1 MTGKRIIFYILAAF
15 IAGNLLVIF
24 IQYNSAKNIRQ
35 LVGGNEKL
43 LHELTVKSQLQEL
56 EEDILSVE
64 NKIRGTVT
72 TSDTSYIE
80 GLEMQIAR
88 VESDLDK
95 LQRISDDDSSIEYID
110 QLDHLVRQKLLF
122 NNQIVDS
129 FNVGGKATAEKIIA
143 TQRGKRL
150 TDSILQ
156 VIQKII
162 NIRQNLLSNIT
173 GSLDKS
179 GKDAQRFGT
188 LLIVLV
194 LVTGAALFWY
204 IINIIRNQYQLIDQ
218 LHISERKERE
228 AAKVKE
234 NFLAN
239 MSHEIRTPMN
249 AIIGYTR
256 LLERRPLD
264 KESKEYVGIIQNSG
278 ENLLTIINDILD
290 LSKIEAGMARIEKV
304 PFYIEELI
312 QSVRS
317 LFSDKATE
325 KNIALLTEI
334 DEDVPR
340 MLEGDATH
348 LTQILVNL
356 VGNAIKFTQG
366 GNVRINVSNKGVT
379 DDVVQLGIMV
389 SDTGIGIPGDKL
401 TAIFERFQQADEA
414 VTRNYGGSGLGLAIV
429 KDLVMLMQGHIE
441 VESDEGKGTSFHLE
455 LPFKVLSEIPKGQ
468 TGVSVPGKFATGSF
482 HHAHLLLVEDNEVN
496 QSLLKQLFKQW
507 QLRFDLAQNGEEAIT
522 LLRSRK
528 YDLILMDI
536 QMPVMDGYTATTEIR
551 QVLNLD
557 TPIIA
562 MTAHALSGEREKCLG
577 LGMNGYISK
586 PVHEEDLF
594 QLIQEF
600 IPLSKPF
607 TEKPV
612 ATRKGA
618 GVYQYINLDYMKE
631 ISAGNIEYERA
642 VTVQFLEAL
651 PLELQAMEQAWQQK
665 NFDILNRVAHNMKT
679 TISVMGLNHLL
690 EEPLDI
696 LENLNNGHV
705 PPETIDTII
714 SVSNMAIVEAR
725 HFLAGLRDLP

>member
-35 LVGGNEKL
+35 LIGGNEKL

-80 GLEMQIAR
+80 GLETQIAR
-88 VESDLDK
+88 VESDLDR
-95 LQRISDDDSSIEYID
+95 LQKISDDDSSIEYID

-129 FNVGGKATAEKIIA
+129 FNVAGKATAEKIIA

-162 NIRQNLLSNIT
+162 TIRQSLLSNIT

-218 LHISERKERE
+218 LHISEKKERE
-228 AAKVKE
+228 AARVKE

-249 AIIGYTR
+249 AIIGFTH

-264 KESKEYVGIIQNSG
+264 TESKEYVGIIQRSG
-278 ENLLTIINDILD
+278 ENLLSVINDILD
-290 LSKIEAGMARIEKV
+290 LSKIEAGMMRIETV
-304 PFYIEELI
+304 VFHVEELF
-312 QSVRS
+312 QSVES
-317 LFSDKATE
+317 LFSEKAAG
-325 KNIALLTEI
+325 KNIMLLSDI
-334 DEDVPR
+334 AEDVPQV
-340 MLEGDATH
+340 MEGDAKH

-356 VGNAIKFTQG
+356 VGNAIKFTDKG
-366 GNVRINVSNKGVT
+366 AVMISVSNAGVSEEG
-379 DDVVQLGIMV
+379 VKLGITV
-389 SDTGIGIPGDKL
+389 SDTGIGIPKDKL
-401 TAIFERFQQADEA
+401 TAIFNRFEQAEDS

-429 KDLVMLMQGHIE
+429 KDLVTLMHGHIE
-441 VESDEGKGTSFHLE
+441 VESEEGKGTSFHLQV
-455 LPFKVLSEIPKGQ
+455 PFKLSGETPSALTRISQ
-468 TGVSVPGKFATGSF
+468 PGETAYDTF
-482 HHAHLLLVEDNEVN
+482 HHVHILVVEDNQVN
-496 QSLLKQLFKQW
+496 QSLLQQLFKQW
-507 QLRFDLAQNGEEAIT
+507 QLSFDLAQNGKEAIT
-522 LLRSRK
+522 LLRARK

-551 QVLNLD
+551 KVLKLN

-577 LGMNGYISK
+577 LGMDEYISK
-586 PVHEEDLF
+586 PVREENLL
-594 QLIQEF
+594 QLIQRF
-600 IPLSKPF
+600 IPVSNPIAAG
-607 TEKPV
+607 PV
-612 ATRKGA
+612 VSRKVP

-631 ISAGNIEYERA
+631 ISAGNNEYEKA
-642 VTVQFLEAL
+642 VTGQFLEAM
-651 PLELQAMEQAWQQK
+651 PVELQVLEQAWRAK
-665 NFDILNRVAHNMKT
+665 NNDALKRVAHNMKT
-679 TISVMGLNHLL
+679 TISVMGLNNLL
-690 EEPLDI
+690 GADLD
-696 LENLNNGHV
+696 LVENLNNGQHIQG
-705 PPETIDTII
+705 ETIDTII
-714 SVSNMAIVEAR
+714 SVGRMAIVEAR
-725 HFLAGLRDLP
+725 HFLASLNDS

>member
-35 LVGGNEKL
+35 LIGGNEKL

-80 GLEMQIAR
+80 GLETQIAR
-88 VESDLDK
+88 VESDLDR
-95 LQRISDDDSSIEYID
+95 LQKISDDDSSIEYID

-129 FNVGGKATAEKIIA
+129 FNVAGKATAEKIIA

-162 NIRQNLLSNIT
+162 TIRQSLLSNIT

-218 LHISERKERE
+218 LHISEKKERE
-228 AAKVKE
+228 AARVKE

-249 AIIGYTR
+249 AIIGFTH

-264 KESKEYVGIIQNSG
+264 TESKEYVGIIQRSG
-278 ENLLTIINDILD
+278 ENLLSVINDILD
-290 LSKIEAGMARIEKV
+290 LSKIEAGMMRIETV
-304 PFYIEELI
+304 VFHVEELF
-312 QSVRS
+312 QSVES
-317 LFSDKATE
+317 LFSEKAAG
-325 KNIALLTEI
+325 KNIMLSSDIA
-334 DEDVPR
+334 EDVPQV
-340 MLEGDATH
+340 MEGDAKH

-356 VGNAIKFTQG
+356 VGNAIKFTDKG
-366 GNVRINVSNKGVT
+366 AVMISVSNAGVSEEG
-379 DDVVQLGIMV
+379 VKLGITV
-389 SDTGIGIPGDKL
+389 SDTGIGIPKDKL
-401 TAIFERFQQADEA
+401 TAIFNRFQQAEDS

-429 KDLVMLMQGHIE
+429 KDLVTLMHGHIE
-441 VESDEGKGTSFHLE
+441 VESEEGKGTSFHLQV
-455 LPFKVLSEIPKGQ
+455 PFKLSGETPSALTRISQ
-468 TGVSVPGKFATGSF
+468 PGETAYDTF
-482 HHAHLLLVEDNEVN
+482 HHVHILVVEDNQVN
-496 QSLLKQLFKQW
+496 QSLLQQLFKQW
-507 QLRFDLAQNGEEAIT
+507 QLSFDLAQNGKEAIT
-522 LLRSRK
+522 LLRARK

-551 QVLNLD
+551 KVLKLN

-577 LGMNGYISK
+577 LGMDEYISK
-586 PVHEEDLF
+586 PVREENLL
-594 QLIQEF
+594 QLIQRF
-600 IPLSKPF
+600 IPVSNPIAAG
-607 TEKPV
+607 PV
-612 ATRKGA
+612 VSRKVP

-631 ISAGNIEYERA
+631 ISAGNNEYEKA
-642 VTVQFLEAL
+642 VTGQFLEAM
-651 PLELQAMEQAWQQK
+651 PVELQVLEQAWRAK
-665 NFDILNRVAHNMKT
+665 NNDALKRVAHNMKT
-679 TISVMGLNHLL
+679 TISVMGLNNLL
-690 EEPLDI
+690 GADLD
-696 LENLNNGHV
+696 LVENLNNGQHIQG
-705 PPETIDTII
+705 ETIDTII
-714 SVSNMAIVEAR
+714 SVGRMAIVEAR
-725 HFLAGLRDLP
+725 HFLASLNDS

>member
-80 GLEMQIAR
+80 GLETQIAR
-88 VESDLDK
+88 VESDLDR
-95 LQRISDDDSSIEYID
+95 LQKISDDDSSIEYID

-129 FNVGGKATAEKIIA
+129 FNVAGKATAEKIIA

-162 NIRQNLLSNIT
+162 TIRQSLLSNIT

-218 LHISERKERE
+218 LHISEKKERE
-228 AAKVKE
+228 AARVKE

-249 AIIGYTR
+249 AIIGFTH
-256 LLERRPLD
+256 LLERRQLD
-264 KESKEYVGIIQNSG
+264 TESKEYVGIIQRSG
-278 ENLLTIINDILD
+278 ENLLSVINDILD
-290 LSKIEAGMARIEKV
+290 LSKIEAGMMRIETV
-304 PFYIEELI
+304 VFHVEELF
-312 QSVRS
+312 QSVES
-317 LFSDKATE
+317 LFSEKAAG
-325 KNIALLTEI
+325 KNIMLSSDIAG
-334 DEDVPR
+334 DVPQV
-340 MLEGDATH
+340 LEGDATH

-356 VGNAIKFTQG
+356 VGNAIKFTDKG
-366 GNVRINVSNKGVT
+366 AVRISVSNEGVS
-379 DDVVQLGIMV
+379 DEGVKLGITV
-389 SDTGIGIPGDKL
+389 SDTGIGIAKDKL
-401 TAIFERFQQADEA
+401 TAIFNRFQQAEDS

-429 KDLVMLMQGHIE
+429 KDLVTLMHGHIE
-441 VESDEGKGTSFHLE
+441 VESEEGKGTSFHLQV
-455 LPFKVLSEIPKGQ
+455 PFKLSGETPSALTRICQ
-468 TGVSVPGKFATGSF
+468 PGETTYDTF
-482 HHAHLLLVEDNEVN
+482 HHVHILVVEDNQVN
-496 QSLLKQLFKQW
+496 QSLLQQLFKQW
-507 QLRFDLAQNGEEAIT
+507 QLSFDLAQNGEEAIA
-522 LLRSRK
+522 LLRARK

-551 QVLNLD
+551 KVLKID

-562 MTAHALSGEREKCLG
+562 ITAHALSGEREKCLG
-577 LGMNGYISK
+577 LGMDEYISK
-586 PVHEEDLF
+586 PVREENLLR
-594 QLIQEF
+594 LIQRF
-600 IPLSKPF
+600 IPVSNPIVA
-607 TEKPV
+607 EPV
-612 ATRKGA
+612 VARKA
-618 GVYQYINLDYMKE
+618 PGVYQYINLDYMKE
-631 ISAGNIEYERA
+631 ISAGNSEYEKA
-642 VTVQFLEAL
+642 VTGQFLEAM
-651 PLELQAMEQAWQQK
+651 PVELQVLEQAWRSK
-665 NFDILNRVAHNMKT
+665 NNDALKRVAHNMKT
-679 TISVMGLNHLL
+679 TISVMGLNNLL
-690 EEPLDI
+690 GADLD
-696 LENLNNGHV
+696 LVENLNNGQHIQG
-705 PPETIDTII
+705 ETIDTII
-714 SVSNMAIVEAR
+714 SVGRMAIVEAR
-725 HFLAGLRDLP
+725 HFLASLNDS

>member
-80 GLEMQIAR
+80 GLETQIAR
-88 VESDLDK
+88 VESDLDR
-95 LQRISDDDSSIEYID
+95 LQKISDDDSSIEYID

-129 FNVGGKATAEKIIA
+129 FNVAGKATAEKIIA

-162 NIRQNLLSNIT
+162 TIRQSLLSNIT

-218 LHISERKERE
+218 LHISEKKERE
-228 AAKVKE
+228 AARVKE

-249 AIIGYTR
+249 AIIGFTH

-264 KESKEYVGIIQNSG
+264 TESKEYVGIIQRSG
-278 ENLLTIINDILD
+278 ENLLSVINDILD
-290 LSKIEAGMARIEKV
+290 LSKIEAGMMRIETV
-304 PFYIEELI
+304 VFHVEELF
-312 QSVRS
+312 QSVES
-317 LFSDKATE
+317 LFSEKAAG
-325 KNIALLTEI
+325 KNIMLSSDIAG
-334 DEDVPR
+334 DVPQV
-340 MLEGDATH
+340 LEGDATH

-356 VGNAIKFTQG
+356 VGNAIKFTDKG
-366 GNVRINVSNKGVT
+366 AVRISVSNEGVS
-379 DDVVQLGIMV
+379 DEGVKLGITV
-389 SDTGIGIPGDKL
+389 SDTGIGIAKDKL
-401 TAIFERFQQADEA
+401 TAIFNRFQQAEDS

-429 KDLVMLMQGHIE
+429 KDLVTLMHGHIE
-441 VESDEGKGTSFHLE
+441 VESEEGKGTSFHLQV
-455 LPFKVLSEIPKGQ
+455 PFKLSGETPPALTRISQPKE
-468 TGVSVPGKFATGSF
+468 TTYDTF
-482 HHAHLLLVEDNEVN
+482 HHVHILVVEDNQVN
-496 QSLLKQLFKQW
+496 QSLLQQLFKQW
-507 QLRFDLAQNGEEAIT
+507 QLSFDLAQNGKEAIT
-522 LLRSRK
+522 LLRARK

-551 QVLNLD
+551 KVLKID

-577 LGMNGYISK
+577 LGMDEYISK
-586 PVHEEDLF
+586 PVREENLL
-594 QLIQEF
+594 QLIQRF
-600 IPLSKPF
+600 IPVYNPIAAGAVVS
-607 TEKPV
+607 
-612 ATRKGA
+612 RKA
-618 GVYQYINLDYMKE
+618 PGVYQYINLDYMKE
-631 ISAGNIEYERA
+631 ISAGNSEYEKA
-642 VTVQFLEAL
+642 VTGQFLEAM
-651 PLELQAMEQAWQQK
+651 PVELQDLEQAWRAK
-665 NFDILNRVAHNMKT
+665 NNDALKRVAHNMKT
-679 TISVMGLNHLL
+679 TISVMGLNNLL
-690 EEPLDI
+690 GADLD
-696 LENLNNGHV
+696 LVESLNNGQHIQG
-705 PPETIDTII
+705 ETIDTII
-714 SVSNMAIVEAR
+714 SVGRMAIVEAR
-725 HFLAGLRDLP
+725 HFLASLNDS

>member
-35 LVGGNEKL
+35 LIGGNEKL

-80 GLEMQIAR
+80 GLETQIAR
-88 VESDLDK
+88 VESDLDR
-95 LQRISDDDSSIEYID
+95 LQKISDDDSSIEYID

-129 FNVGGKATAEKIIA
+129 FNVAGKATAEKIIA

-162 NIRQNLLSNIT
+162 TIRQSLLSNIT

-218 LHISERKERE
+218 LHISEKKERE
-228 AAKVKE
+228 AARVKE

-249 AIIGYTR
+249 AILGFTH

-264 KESKEYVGIIQNSG
+264 TESKEYVGIIQRSG
-278 ENLLTIINDILD
+278 ENLLSVINDILD
-290 LSKIEAGMARIEKV
+290 LSKIEAGMMRIETV
-304 PFYIEELI
+304 VFHVEELF
-312 QSVRS
+312 QSVES
-317 LFSDKATE
+317 LFSEKAAG
-325 KNIALLTEI
+325 KNIMLLSDI
-334 DEDVPR
+334 AEDVPQV
-340 MLEGDATH
+340 MEGDAKH

-356 VGNAIKFTQG
+356 VGNAIKFTDKG
-366 GNVRINVSNKGVT
+366 AVRISVSNEGVYEEG
-379 DDVVQLGIMV
+379 VKLGITV
-389 SDTGIGIPGDKL
+389 SDTGIGIAKDKL
-401 TAIFERFQQADEA
+401 TAIFNRFQQAEDS

-429 KDLVMLMQGHIE
+429 KDLVTLMHGHIE
-441 VESDEGKGTSFHLE
+441 VESEEGKGTLFHLQV
-455 LPFKVLSEIPKGQ
+455 PFKLSGETLSALTRISQPKE
-468 TGVSVPGKFATGSF
+468 TTYDTF
-482 HHAHLLLVEDNEVN
+482 HHVHILVVEDNQVN
-496 QSLLKQLFKQW
+496 QSLLQQLFKQW
-507 QLRFDLAQNGEEAIT
+507 QLSFDLAQNGKEAIT
-522 LLRSRK
+522 LLRARK

-551 QVLNLD
+551 KVLKLN

-577 LGMNGYISK
+577 LGMDEYISK
-586 PVHEEDLF
+586 PVREENLL
-594 QLIQEF
+594 QLIQRF
-600 IPLSKPF
+600 IPVSNPIAAG
-607 TEKPV
+607 PV
-612 ATRKGA
+612 VSRKVP

-631 ISAGNIEYERA
+631 ISAGNNEYEKA
-642 VTVQFLEAL
+642 VTGQFLEAM
-651 PLELQAMEQAWQQK
+651 PVELQVLEQAWRAK
-665 NFDILNRVAHNMKT
+665 NNDALKRVAHNMKT
-679 TISVMGLNHLL
+679 TISVMGLNNLL
-690 EEPLDI
+690 GADLD
-696 LENLNNGHV
+696 LVENLNNGQHIQG
-705 PPETIDTII
+705 ETIDTII
-714 SVSNMAIVEAR
+714 SVGRMAIVEAR
-725 HFLAGLRDLP
+725 HFLASLNDS

>member
-80 GLEMQIAR
+80 GLETQIAR
-88 VESDLDK
+88 VESDLDR
-95 LQRISDDDSSIEYID
+95 LQKISDDDSSIEYID

-129 FNVGGKATAEKIIA
+129 FNVAGKATAEKIIA

-162 NIRQNLLSNIT
+162 TIRQSLLSNIT

-218 LHISERKERE
+218 LHISEKKERE
-228 AAKVKE
+228 AARVKE

-249 AIIGYTR
+249 AIIGFTH

-264 KESKEYVGIIQNSG
+264 TESKEYVGIIQRSG
-278 ENLLTIINDILD
+278 ENLLSVINDILD
-290 LSKIEAGMARIEKV
+290 LSKIEAGMMRIETV
-304 PFYIEELI
+304 VFHVEELF
-312 QSVRS
+312 QSVES
-317 LFSDKATE
+317 LFSEKAAG
-325 KNIALLTEI
+325 KNIMLSSDIAV
-334 DEDVPR
+334 DVPQV
-340 MLEGDATH
+340 LEGDATH

-356 VGNAIKFTQG
+356 VGNAIKFTDKG
-366 GNVRINVSNKGVT
+366 AVRISVSNEGVSEEG
-379 DDVVQLGIMV
+379 VKLGITV
-389 SDTGIGIPGDKL
+389 SDTGIGIAKDKL
-401 TAIFERFQQADEA
+401 TAIFNRFQQAEDS

-429 KDLVMLMQGHIE
+429 KDLVTLMHGHIE
-441 VESDEGKGTSFHLE
+441 VGSEEGKGTSFHLQV
-455 LPFKVLSEIPKGQ
+455 PFKLSGETPPALTRISQPKE
-468 TGVSVPGKFATGSF
+468 TTYDTF
-482 HHAHLLLVEDNEVN
+482 HHVHILVVEDNQVN
-496 QSLLKQLFKQW
+496 QSLLQQLFKQW
-507 QLRFDLAQNGEEAIT
+507 QLSFDLAQSGKEAIT
-522 LLRSRK
+522 LLRARK

-551 QVLNLD
+551 KVLKID

-577 LGMNGYISK
+577 LGMDEYISK
-586 PVHEEDLF
+586 PVREENLL
-594 QLIQEF
+594 QLIQRF
-600 IPLSKPF
+600 IPVSNPIVA
-607 TEKPV
+607 EPV
-612 ATRKGA
+612 VARKA
-618 GVYQYINLDYMKE
+618 PGVYQYINLDYMKE
-631 ISAGNIEYERA
+631 ISAGNSEYEKA
-642 VTVQFLEAL
+642 VTGQFLEAM
-651 PLELQAMEQAWQQK
+651 PVELQILEQAWRAK
-665 NFDILNRVAHNMKT
+665 NNDALKRVAHNMKT
-679 TISVMGLNHLL
+679 TISVMGLNNLL
-690 EEPLDI
+690 GADLD
-696 LENLNNGHV
+696 LVENLNNGQHIQG
-705 PPETIDTII
+705 ETIDTII
-714 SVSNMAIVEAR
+714 SVGRMAIVEAR
-725 HFLAGLRDLP
+725 HFLASLNDS

>member
-43 LHELTVKSQLQEL
+43 LHELTVKSQLQKL

-334 DEDVPR
+334 EEDVPR

-441 VESDEGKGTSFHLE
+441 VESDEGKGTSFYLE
-455 LPFKVLSEIPKGQ
+455 LPFKVLSEIPKSQ

-551 QVLNLD
+551 KVLQLD

-600 IPLSKPF
+600 MPLSKPF

-618 GVYQYINLDYMKE
+618 DVYQYINLDYMKE

-696 LENLNNGHV
+696 LENMNNGHV
-705 PPETIDTII
+705 PPGTIDTII

-725 HFLAGLRDLP
+725 HFLAGLKDIP

>member
-35 LVGGNEKL
+35 LIGGNEKL

-80 GLEMQIAR
+80 GLETQIAR
-88 VESDLDK
+88 VESDLDR
-95 LQRISDDDSSIEYID
+95 LQKISDDDSSIEYID

-129 FNVGGKATAEKIIA
+129 FNVAGKATAEKIIA

-162 NIRQNLLSNIT
+162 TIRQSLLSNIT

-218 LHISERKERE
+218 LHISEKKERE
-228 AAKVKE
+228 AARVKE

-249 AIIGYTR
+249 AIIGFTH
-256 LLERRPLD
+256 LLEKRPLD
-264 KESKEYVGIIQNSG
+264 TESKEYVGIIQRSG
-278 ENLLTIINDILD
+278 ENLLSVINDILD
-290 LSKIEAGMARIEKV
+290 LSKIEAGMMRIETV
-304 PFYIEELI
+304 VFHVEELF
-312 QSVRS
+312 QSVES
-317 LFSDKATE
+317 LFSEKAAG
-325 KNIALLTEI
+325 KNIMLSADI
-334 DEDVPR
+334 AEDVPQV
-340 MLEGDATH
+340 MEGDAKH

-356 VGNAIKFTQG
+356 VGNAIKFTDKG
-366 GNVRINVSNKGVT
+366 AVMISVSNAGVSEEG
-379 DDVVQLGIMV
+379 VKLGIMV
-389 SDTGIGIPGDKL
+389 SDTGIGIPKDKL
-401 TAIFERFQQADEA
+401 TAIFNRFQQAEDS

-429 KDLVMLMQGHIE
+429 KDLVTLMHGHIE
-441 VESDEGKGTSFHLE
+441 VESEEGKGTSFHLQV
-455 LPFKVLSEIPKGQ
+455 PFKLSGETPSALTRISQ
-468 TGVSVPGKFATGSF
+468 PGETAYDTF
-482 HHAHLLLVEDNEVN
+482 HHVHILVVEDNQVN
-496 QSLLKQLFKQW
+496 QSLLQQLFKQW
-507 QLRFDLAQNGEEAIT
+507 QLSFDLAQNGKEAIT
-522 LLRSRK
+522 LLRARK

-551 QVLNLD
+551 KVLKLN

-577 LGMNGYISK
+577 LGMDEYISK
-586 PVHEEDLF
+586 PVREENLL
-594 QLIQEF
+594 QLIQRF
-600 IPLSKPF
+600 IPVSNPIAAG
-607 TEKPV
+607 PV
-612 ATRKGA
+612 VSRKVP

-631 ISAGNIEYERA
+631 ISAGNNEYEKA
-642 VTVQFLEAL
+642 VTGQFLEAM
-651 PLELQAMEQAWQQK
+651 PVELQVLEQAWRAK
-665 NFDILNRVAHNMKT
+665 NNDALKRVAHNMKT
-679 TISVMGLNHLL
+679 TISVMGLNNLL
-690 EEPLDI
+690 GADLD
-696 LENLNNGHV
+696 LVENLNNGQHIQG
-705 PPETIDTII
+705 ETIDTII
-714 SVSNMAIVEAR
+714 SVGRMAIVEAR
-725 HFLAGLRDLP
+725 HFLASLNDS

>member
-35 LVGGNEKL
+35 LIGGNEKL

-80 GLEMQIAR
+80 GLETQIAR
-88 VESDLDK
+88 VESDLDR
-95 LQRISDDDSSIEYID
+95 LQKISDDDSSIEYID

-129 FNVGGKATAEKIIA
+129 FNVAGKATAEKIIA

-162 NIRQNLLSNIT
+162 TIRQSLLSNIT

-218 LHISERKERE
+218 LHISEKKERE
-228 AAKVKE
+228 AARVKE

-249 AIIGYTR
+249 AIIGFTH

-264 KESKEYVGIIQNSG
+264 TESKEYVGIIQRSG
-278 ENLLTIINDILD
+278 ENLLSVINDILD
-290 LSKIEAGMARIEKV
+290 LSKIEAGMMRIETV
-304 PFYIEELI
+304 VFHVEELF
-312 QSVRS
+312 QSVES
-317 LFSDKATE
+317 LFSEKAAG
-325 KNIALLTEI
+325 KNIMLLSDI
-334 DEDVPR
+334 AEDVPQV
-340 MLEGDATH
+340 MEGDAKH

-356 VGNAIKFTQG
+356 VGNAIKFTDKG
-366 GNVRINVSNKGVT
+366 AVMISVSNAGVSEEG
-379 DDVVQLGIMV
+379 VKLGITV
-389 SDTGIGIPGDKL
+389 SDTGIGIPEDKL
-401 TAIFERFQQADEA
+401 TAIFNRFQQAEDS

-429 KDLVMLMQGHIE
+429 KDLVTLMHGHIE
-441 VESDEGKGTSFHLE
+441 VESEEGKGTSFHLQV
-455 LPFKVLSEIPKGQ
+455 PFKLSGETPSALTRISQ
-468 TGVSVPGKFATGSF
+468 PGETAYDTF
-482 HHAHLLLVEDNEVN
+482 HHVHILVVEDNQVN
-496 QSLLKQLFKQW
+496 QSLLQQLFKQW
-507 QLRFDLAQNGEEAIT
+507 QLSFDLAQNGKEAIT
-522 LLRSRK
+522 LLRARK

-551 QVLNLD
+551 KVLKLN

-577 LGMNGYISK
+577 LGMDEYISK
-586 PVHEEDLF
+586 PVREENLL
-594 QLIQEF
+594 QLIQRF
-600 IPLSKPF
+600 IPVSNPIAAG
-607 TEKPV
+607 PV
-612 ATRKGA
+612 VSRKVP

-631 ISAGNIEYERA
+631 ISAGNNEYEKA
-642 VTVQFLEAL
+642 VTGQFLEAM
-651 PLELQAMEQAWQQK
+651 PVELQVLEQAWRAK
-665 NFDILNRVAHNMKT
+665 NNDALKRVAHNMKT
-679 TISVMGLNHLL
+679 TISVMGLNNLL
-690 EEPLDI
+690 GADLD
-696 LENLNNGHV
+696 LVENLNNGQHIQG
-705 PPETIDTII
+705 ETIDTII
-714 SVSNMAIVEAR
+714 SVGRMAIVEAR
-725 HFLAGLRDLP
+725 HFLASLNDS

>member
-35 LVGGNEKL
+35 LIGGNEKL

-80 GLEMQIAR
+80 GLETQIAR
-88 VESDLDK
+88 VESDLDR
-95 LQRISDDDSSIEYID
+95 LQKISDDDSSIEYID

-129 FNVGGKATAEKIIA
+129 FNVAGKATAEKIIA

-162 NIRQNLLSNIT
+162 TIRQSLLSNIT

-218 LHISERKERE
+218 LHISEKKERE
-228 AAKVKE
+228 AARVKE

-249 AIIGYTR
+249 AIIGFTH

-264 KESKEYVGIIQNSG
+264 TESKEYVGIIQRSG
-278 ENLLTIINDILD
+278 ENLLSVINDILD
-290 LSKIEAGMARIEKV
+290 LSKIEAGMMRIETV
-304 PFYIEELI
+304 VFHVEELF
-312 QSVRS
+312 QSVES
-317 LFSDKATE
+317 LFSEKAAG
-325 KNIALLTEI
+325 KNIMLLSDI
-334 DEDVPR
+334 AEDVPQV
-340 MLEGDATH
+340 MEGDAKH

-356 VGNAIKFTQG
+356 VGNAIKFTDKG
-366 GNVRINVSNKGVT
+366 AVMISVSNAGVSEEG
-379 DDVVQLGIMV
+379 VKLGITV
-389 SDTGIGIPGDKL
+389 SDTGIGIPKDKL
-401 TAIFERFQQADEA
+401 TAIFNRFQQAEDS

-429 KDLVMLMQGHIE
+429 KDLVTLMHGHIE
-441 VESDEGKGTSFHLE
+441 VESEEGKGTSFHLQV
-455 LPFKVLSEIPKGQ
+455 PFKLSGETPSALTRISQ
-468 TGVSVPGKFATGSF
+468 PGETAYDTF
-482 HHAHLLLVEDNEVN
+482 HHVHILVVEDNQVN
-496 QSLLKQLFKQW
+496 QSLLQQLFKQW
-507 QLRFDLAQNGEEAIT
+507 QLSFDLAQNGKEAIT
-522 LLRSRK
+522 LLRARK

-551 QVLNLD
+551 KVLKLN

-577 LGMNGYISK
+577 LGMDEYISK
-586 PVHEEDLF
+586 PVREENLL
-594 QLIQEF
+594 QLIQRF
-600 IPLSKPF
+600 IPVSNPIAAG
-607 TEKPV
+607 PV
-612 ATRKGA
+612 VSRKVP

-631 ISAGNIEYERA
+631 ISAGNNEYEKA
-642 VTVQFLEAL
+642 VTGQFLEAM
-651 PLELQAMEQAWQQK
+651 PVELQVLEQAWRAK
-665 NFDILNRVAHNMKT
+665 NNDALKRVAHNMKT
-679 TISVMGLNHLL
+679 TISVMGLNNLL
-690 EEPLDI
+690 GADLD
-696 LENLNNGHV
+696 LVENLNNGQHIQG
-705 PPETIDTII
+705 ETIDTII
-714 SVSNMAIVEAR
+714 SVGRMAIVEAR
-725 HFLAGLRDLP
+725 HFLASLNDS

>member
-80 GLEMQIAR
+80 GLETQIAR
-88 VESDLDK
+88 VESDLDR
-95 LQRISDDDSSIEYID
+95 LQKISDDDSSIEYID

-129 FNVGGKATAEKIIA
+129 FNVAGKATAEKIIA

-162 NIRQNLLSNIT
+162 TIRQSLLSNIT

-218 LHISERKERE
+218 LHISEKKERE
-228 AAKVKE
+228 AARVKE

-249 AIIGYTR
+249 AIIGFTH

-264 KESKEYVGIIQNSG
+264 TESKEYVGIIQRSG
-278 ENLLTIINDILD
+278 ENLLSVINDILD
-290 LSKIEAGMARIEKV
+290 LSKIEAGMMRIETV
-304 PFYIEELI
+304 VFHVEELF
-312 QSVRS
+312 QSVES
-317 LFSDKATE
+317 LFSEKAAG
-325 KNIALLTEI
+325 KNIMLSSDIAV
-334 DEDVPR
+334 DVPQV
-340 MLEGDATH
+340 LEGDATH

-356 VGNAIKFTQG
+356 VGNAIKFTDKG
-366 GNVRINVSNKGVT
+366 AVRISVSNEGVSEEG
-379 DDVVQLGIMV
+379 VKLGIMV
-389 SDTGIGIPGDKL
+389 SDTGIGIAKDKL
-401 TAIFERFQQADEA
+401 TAIFNRFQQAEDS

-429 KDLVMLMQGHIE
+429 KDLVTLMHGHIE
-441 VESDEGKGTSFHLE
+441 VESEEGKGTSFHLQV
-455 LPFKVLSEIPKGQ
+455 PFKLSGETPSALTRISQ
-468 TGVSVPGKFATGSF
+468 PGETTYDTF
-482 HHAHLLLVEDNEVN
+482 HHVHILVVEDNQVN
-496 QSLLKQLFKQW
+496 QSLLQQLFKQW
-507 QLRFDLAQNGEEAIT
+507 QLSFDLAQSGKEAIT
-522 LLRSRK
+522 LLRARK

-551 QVLNLD
+551 KVLKID

-577 LGMNGYISK
+577 LGMDEYISK
-586 PVHEEDLF
+586 PVREENLL
-594 QLIQEF
+594 QLIQRF
-600 IPLSKPF
+600 IPVSNPIAAGA
-607 TEKPV
+607 V
-612 ATRKGA
+612 VSRKA
-618 GVYQYINLDYMKE
+618 PGVYQYINLDYMKE
-631 ISAGNIEYERA
+631 ISAGNSEYEKA
-642 VTVQFLEAL
+642 VTGQFLEAM
-651 PLELQAMEQAWQQK
+651 PVELQDLEQAWRAK
-665 NFDILNRVAHNMKT
+665 NNDALKRVAHNMKT
-679 TISVMGLNHLL
+679 TISVMGLNNLL
-690 EEPLDI
+690 GADLD
-696 LENLNNGHV
+696 LVENLNNGQHIQG
-705 PPETIDTII
+705 ETIDTII
-714 SVSNMAIVEAR
+714 SVGRMAIVEAR
-725 HFLAGLRDLP
+725 HFLASLNDS

>member
-80 GLEMQIAR
+80 GLETQIAR
-88 VESDLDK
+88 VESDLDR
-95 LQRISDDDSSIEYID
+95 LQKISDDDSSIEYID

-129 FNVGGKATAEKIIA
+129 FNVAGKATAEKIIA

-162 NIRQNLLSNIT
+162 TIRQSLLSNIT

-218 LHISERKERE
+218 LHISEKKERE
-228 AAKVKE
+228 AARVKE

-249 AIIGYTR
+249 AIIGFTH

-264 KESKEYVGIIQNSG
+264 TESKEYVGIIQRSG
-278 ENLLTIINDILD
+278 ENLLSVINDILD
-290 LSKIEAGMARIEKV
+290 LSKIEAGMMRIETV
-304 PFYIEELI
+304 VFHVEELF
-312 QSVRS
+312 QSVES
-317 LFSDKATE
+317 LFSEKAAG
-325 KNIALLTEI
+325 KNIMLSSDIAV
-334 DEDVPR
+334 DVPQV
-340 MLEGDATH
+340 LEGDATH

-356 VGNAIKFTQG
+356 VGNAIKFTDKG
-366 GNVRINVSNKGVT
+366 AVRISVSNEGVSEEG
-379 DDVVQLGIMV
+379 VKLGITV
-389 SDTGIGIPGDKL
+389 SDTGIGIAKDKL
-401 TAIFERFQQADEA
+401 TAIFNRFQQAEDS

-429 KDLVMLMQGHIE
+429 KDLVTLMHGHIE
-441 VESDEGKGTSFHLE
+441 VGSEEGKGTSFHLQV
-455 LPFKVLSEIPKGQ
+455 PFKLSGETPSALTRISQPKE
-468 TGVSVPGKFATGSF
+468 TTYDTF
-482 HHAHLLLVEDNEVN
+482 HHVHILVVEDNQVN
-496 QSLLKQLFKQW
+496 QSLLQQLFKQW
-507 QLRFDLAQNGEEAIT
+507 QLSFDLAQSGKEAIT
-522 LLRSRK
+522 LLRARK

-551 QVLNLD
+551 KVLKID

-577 LGMNGYISK
+577 LGMDEYISK
-586 PVHEEDLF
+586 PVREENLL
-594 QLIQEF
+594 QLIQRF
-600 IPLSKPF
+600 IPVSN
-607 TEKPV
+607 TIVAEPV
-612 ATRKGA
+612 VARKA
-618 GVYQYINLDYMKE
+618 PGVYQYINLDYMKE
-631 ISAGNIEYERA
+631 ISAGNSEYEKA
-642 VTVQFLEAL
+642 VTGQFLEAM
-651 PLELQAMEQAWQQK
+651 PVELQDLEQAWRAK
-665 NFDILNRVAHNMKT
+665 NNDALKRVAHNMKT
-679 TISVMGLNHLL
+679 TISVMGLNNLL
-690 EEPLDI
+690 GADLD
-696 LENLNNGHV
+696 LVENLNNGQHIQG
-705 PPETIDTII
+705 ETIDTII
-714 SVSNMAIVEAR
+714 SVGRMAIVEAR
-725 HFLAGLRDLP
+725 HFLASLNDS

>member
-15 IAGNLLVIF
+15 IAGNLLLIF

-80 GLEMQIAR
+80 GLETQIAR

-95 LQRISDDDSSIEYID
+95 LQKISDDDSSIEYID

-129 FNVGGKATAEKIIA
+129 FNVSGKATAEKIIA

-156 VIQKII
+156 TIQKII
-162 NIRQNLLSNIT
+162 TIRQSLLSNIT

-188 LLIVLV
+188 ILIVLV

-204 IINIIRNQYQLIDQ
+204 IINIIRNQYQLIEQ
-218 LHISERKERE
+218 LHISEKKERE
-228 AAKVKE
+228 AARVKE

-249 AIIGYTR
+249 AIIGFTH

-264 KESKEYVGIIQNSG
+264 SESKEYVGIIQRSG
-278 ENLLTIINDILD
+278 ENLLSVINDILD
-290 LSKIEAGMARIEKV
+290 LSKIEAGMMRIEKV
-304 PFYIEELI
+304 VFHTNELFH
-312 QSVRS
+312 SVES
-317 LFSDKATE
+317 LFSEKAAG
-325 KNIALLTEI
+325 KKIALLLDI
-334 DEDVPR
+334 ADEVPGT
-340 MLEGDATH
+340 LEGDATH

-356 VGNAIKFTQG
+356 VGNAIKFTETG
-366 GNVRINVSNKGVT
+366 SVRIAVGNEGIK
-379 DDVVQLGIMV
+379 DDGVQLGIKV
-389 SDTGIGIPGDKL
+389 SDTGIGIGKDKL
-401 TAIFERFQQADEA
+401 TAIFERFQQAEDS

-429 KDLVMLMQGHIE
+429 KDLVTLMQGHIE
-441 VESDEGKGTSFHLE
+441 VESEEGKGTCFHLRI
-455 LPFKVLSEIPKGQ
+455 PFKVPAEIPPAL
-468 TGVSVPGKFATGSF
+468 PGRSQANEIETGSL
-482 HHAHLLLVEDNEVN
+482 HHIQMLVVEDNQVN
-496 QSLLKQLFKQW
+496 QSLLRQLFKQW
-507 QLRFDLAQNGEEAIT
+507 HLSFDLAQNGQEAIT
-522 LLRSRK
+522 LLHSRK

-551 QVLNLD
+551 KVLKLD

-562 MTAHALSGEREKCLG
+562 MTAHALPGEREKCLG
-577 LGMNGYISK
+577 MGMDEYISK
-586 PVHEEDLF
+586 PVREENLVRLIEKFVPVTKLF
-594 QLIQEF
+594 IT
-600 IPLSKPF
+600 KPA
-607 TEKPV
+607 V
-612 ATRKGA
+612 AMKGP
-618 GVYQYINLDYMKE
+618 GMYQYINLDYMKE
-631 ISAGNIEYERA
+631 ISAGNLEYEKA
-642 VTVQFLEAL
+642 VTGQFLEAM
-651 PLELQAMEQAWQQK
+651 PVELEALEQAWRQNNTDAMK
-665 NFDILNRVAHNMKT
+665 SVAHNMKT
-679 TISVMGLNHLL
+679 TISVMGLNNLL
-690 EEPLDI
+690 AADLDSI
-696 LENLNNGHV
+696 ENLNNGNHL
-705 PPETIDTII
+705 PRETIDTVI
-714 SVSNMAIVEAR
+714 SAGRMAIVEAR
-725 HFLAGLRDLP
+725 HFLASL

>member
-80 GLEMQIAR
+80 GLETQIAR
-88 VESDLDK
+88 VESDLDR
-95 LQRISDDDSSIEYID
+95 LQKISDDDSSIEYID

-129 FNVGGKATAEKIIA
+129 FNVAGKATAEKIIA

-162 NIRQNLLSNIT
+162 TIRQSLLSNIT

-218 LHISERKERE
+218 LHISEKKERE
-228 AAKVKE
+228 AARVKE

-249 AIIGYTR
+249 AIIGFTH

-264 KESKEYVGIIQNSG
+264 TESKEYVGIIQRSG
-278 ENLLTIINDILD
+278 ENLLSVINDILD
-290 LSKIEAGMARIEKV
+290 LSKIEAGMMRIETV
-304 PFYIEELI
+304 VFHVEELF
-312 QSVRS
+312 QSVES
-317 LFSDKATE
+317 LFSEKAAG
-325 KNIALLTEI
+325 KNIMLTTDI
-334 DEDVPR
+334 AGDVPQV
-340 MLEGDATH
+340 LEGDATH

-356 VGNAIKFTQG
+356 VGNAIKFTDKG
-366 GNVRINVSNKGVT
+366 AVRISVSNEGVSEEG
-379 DDVVQLGIMV
+379 VKLGIMV
-389 SDTGIGIPGDKL
+389 SDTGIGIAKDKL
-401 TAIFERFQQADEA
+401 TAIFNRFQQAEDS

-429 KDLVMLMQGHIE
+429 KDLVTLMHGHIE
-441 VESDEGKGTSFHLE
+441 VESEEGKGTSFHLQV
-455 LPFKVLSEIPKGQ
+455 PFKLSGETPPALTRISQPKE
-468 TGVSVPGKFATGSF
+468 TTYDTF
-482 HHAHLLLVEDNEVN
+482 HHVHILVVEDNQVN
-496 QSLLKQLFKQW
+496 QSLLQQLFKQW
-507 QLRFDLAQNGEEAIT
+507 QLSFDLAQNGKEAIA
-522 LLRSRK
+522 LLRARK

-551 QVLNLD
+551 KVLKID

-577 LGMNGYISK
+577 LGMDEYISK
-586 PVHEEDLF
+586 PVREENLL
-594 QLIQEF
+594 QLIQRF
-600 IPLSKPF
+600 IPVSNAIVA
-607 TEKPV
+607 EPV
-612 ATRKGA
+612 VARKA
-618 GVYQYINLDYMKE
+618 PGVYQYINLDYMKE
-631 ISAGNIEYERA
+631 ISAGNSEYEKA
-642 VTVQFLEAL
+642 VTGQFLEAM
-651 PLELQAMEQAWQQK
+651 PVELQVLEQAWRSK
-665 NFDILNRVAHNMKT
+665 SNDALKRVAHNMKT
-679 TISVMGLNHLL
+679 TISVMGLNNLL
-690 EEPLDI
+690 DADLDL
-696 LENLNNGHV
+696 LENLNNGQHIQG
-705 PPETIDTII
+705 ETIDTII
-714 SVSNMAIVEAR
+714 SVGRMAIVEAR
-725 HFLAGLRDLP
+725 HFLASLNDS